1 VILILTKAI
10 IQERQDAAKA
20 IQADLEVLI
29 SLVDKDDLV
38 LSDTKNLGV
47 KNRQSLKGQLTAASE
62 HLATFIKMV
71 GK

>member
-1 VILILTKAI
+1 MVFILTKIAI
-10 IQERQDAAKA
+10 LERQDSAKA
-20 IQADLEVLI
+20 LLADIEVLI
-29 SLVDKDDLV
+29 SQVDKDDLAI
-38 LSDTKNLGV
+38 SDTKNLGV